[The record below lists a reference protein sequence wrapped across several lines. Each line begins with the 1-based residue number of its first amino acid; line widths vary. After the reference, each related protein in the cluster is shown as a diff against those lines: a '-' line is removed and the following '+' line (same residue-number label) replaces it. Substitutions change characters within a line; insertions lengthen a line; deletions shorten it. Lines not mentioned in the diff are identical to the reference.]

1 MTTSRVRARLNG
13 FKGDLEASSNSSLKR
28 AALWN
33 EVKDKLSIRA
43 VLSAASSSGLASQR
57 AIATDPRSS
66 RWMSPARTRP
76 RATLHRSSDAELKE
90 RYTIVIVTHN
100 MQQAARASDTTS
112 FMTMGED
119 RAGYVVEQ
127 GDTVAS
133 SPTRRTADRG
143 LRVRPVR
150 LSGPMT
156 RRTTPGDTPW
166 MHRSNRSSARRR
178 RVAITLPTPREALDR
193 EEHLIRDAVLRM
205 GPRRSRDPRGGP
217 GARRARRQLA
227 LDVVK
232 GDAIINEAQRGVSR
246 LIAVT
251 IATQQPVA
259 RDLRYLLTLD
269 HVTYELERM
278 GDHAASVAKAVDQAR
293 ARAAAPPGHVPAR
306 DGRAGRRVWS
316 TACCSRSSRRTR
328 SRPARSPSRTTRS
341 TGCTHATSTRSVE
354 LMRQDPANV
363 ERGTRIIIASH
374 YLERIGDR
382 ATNIA
387 EDVVYLVTG
396 DVEDLNP

>member
-1 MTTSRVRARLNG
+1 MATMNDDTRRGETAVAG
-13 FKGDLEASSNSSLKR
+13 QIE
-28 AALWN
+28 
-33 EVKDKLSIRA
+33 KL
-43 VLSAASSSGLASQR
+43 L
-57 AIATDPRSS
+57 T
-66 RWMSPARTRP
+66 
-76 RATLHRSSDAELKE
+76 DAE
-90 RYTIVIVTHN
+90 T
-100 MQQAARASDTTS
+100 
-112 FMTMGED
+112 
-119 RAGYVVEQ
+119 
-127 GDTVAS
+127 
-133 SPTRRTADRG
+133 SPTR
-143 LRVRPVR
+143 
-150 LSGPMT
+150 LS
-156 RRTTPGDTPW
+156 TP
-166 MHRSNRSSARRR
+166 A
-178 RVAITLPTPREALDR
+178 PREALDR
-193 EEHLIRDAVLRM
+193 EEALIRDGVLRM
-205 GPRRSRDPRGGP
+205 GALVETAIREASRALVGHD
-217 GARRARRQLA
+217 AALA

-278 GDHAASVAKAVDQAR
+278 GDHAASVAKAVIKLAPEPPLKGYVHLPEM
-293 ARAAAPPGHVPAR
+293 AERAAVLVHGVLRALVESDAVKAR
-306 DGRAGRRVWS
+306 EIAAEDDEIDRLY
-316 TACCSRSSRRTR
+316 
-328 SRPARSPSRTTRS
+328 
-341 TGCTHATSTRSVE
+341 HATFDEVVA